1 MTKRRLQEVYRKY
14 VNSASAHAILKLDV
28 SQPSSVRPSPMHRKS
43 PLATVFLGLLILW
56 VLLSALGIAR
66 AFTTLIA
73 VAELAIG
80 AILLF
85 RLCRY
90 LVRQSIWRLRNR
102 LILNYILIGVI
113 PVILILVFILVGG
126 YIVAGQIAV
135 FLVTS
140 ELDRHTQ
147 GLNEP
152 AQILSWT
159 TQESRPRILNG
170 MAPFVRNH
178 FPHVQMLVHAEDEFR
193 YPADAP
199 IKTPP
204 LGWDSTSGL
213 VVKDGRYYS
222 WAHVSR
228 NSTEVVMLEP
238 VTNRMLSELVPNLAA
253 VQLYERDARLTAH
266 PESEDEAVHIPP
278 QRNSLDRE
286 VYWAA
291 RVEVADWDRPGR
303 MTQRVLIVTTRY
315 FALLNVIF
323 GDKFVDGQAGLWVL
337 GGVGVLFLIVEMMS
351 LITGISLTRT
361 ITGAVHNLYEGT
373 RKVTAGDFSHR
384 IEVNGRDQLADLGRS
399 FNSMTENLERLF
411 AVEKEKE
418 RLQSELEI
426 AKEVQNQLF
435 PKDVPTLRTM
445 ELTGVCKPARMVS
458 GDYYDFLCL
467 EGNRVALAIG
477 DVAGKGISAALLMAS
492 IQSIMRSQLTA
503 GSAAF
508 AAAVNGKSAY
518 AFSTCNAVSQLNKQ
532 LFASTSPEKFATF
545 CFGIYDEDRR
555 VLSYTNAGHVPPLL
569 IRGETATALEVTGT
583 VVGAFPMVLYE
594 ERTVALTPGDMLVA
608 YTDGIAEPENAYDE
622 EFGCERLTDLLLR
635 YQKES
640 SHEIIGRVMEAVRQ
654 WTNAPE
660 LPDDMTLLVAKIQ

>member
-1 MTKRRLQEVYRKY
+1 
-14 VNSASAHAILKLDV
+14 
-28 SQPSSVRPSPMHRKS
+28 MHRKS

-66 AFTTLIA
+66 GVTTLVA
-73 VAELAIG
+73 VAEFAIG

-85 RLCRY
+85 RLSRY

-113 PVILILVFILVGG
+113 PVFLTFVFILVGG
-126 YIVAGQIAV
+126 YIVAGQVAV

-159 TQESRPRILNG
+159 TADSRPRILNG

-178 FPHVQMLVHAEDEFR
+178 FPHVQILIRAEDDSR

-204 LGWDSTSGL
+204 LGWENTCGL
-213 VVKDGRYYS
+213 VSKGGRYYS

-228 NSTEVVMLEP
+228 NATEVVMLEP

-253 VQLYERDARLTAH
+253 VHFYAQDARLTDH
-266 PESEDEAVHIPP
+266 PGSEEEAVHIPA

-286 VYWAA
+286 VDWPA

-303 MTQRVLIVTTRY
+303 KTQGVLIVTTRF

-323 GDKFVDGQAGLWVL
+323 GEKFADGQAGLWAL
-337 GGVGVLFLIVEMMS
+337 GGVGLLFILVEMLS

-384 IEVNGRDQLADLGRS
+384 IEVSGRDQLADLGRS

-411 AVEKEKE
+411 HVEKEKE

-426 AKEVQNQLF
+426 AKDVQNQLF

-508 AAAVNGKSAY
+508 AAAANGKSSY
-518 AFSTCNAVSQLNKQ
+518 AFSTCNAVSHLNKQ

-555 VLSYTNAGHVPPLL
+555 VLTYTNAGHVAPLI
-569 IRGETATALEVTGT
+569 IRGETATPLEVTGT
-583 VVGAFPMVLYE
+583 VVGAFPNVLYE
-594 ERTVALTPGDMLVA
+594 ERTVTMAPGDLLVA
-608 YTDGIAEPENAYDE
+608 YTDGIAEPENAYEE
-622 EFGCERLTDLLLR
+622 EFGCERMIELVLR

-640 SHEIIGRVMEAVRQ
+640 SHEIIARVMEAVRH
-654 WTNAPE
+654 WTSAPE

>member
-1 MTKRRLQEVYRKY
+1 MD
-14 VNSASAHAILKLDV
+14 SG
-28 SQPSSVRPSPMHRKS
+28 SVHPSPIHRRS

-66 AFTTLIA
+66 AFTTFIA
-73 VAELAIG
+73 ITELAIG

-90 LVRQSIWRLRNR
+90 LIRQSIWRLRNR

-113 PVILILVFILVGG
+113 PVLLIIIFILTAG

-135 FLVTS
+135 FLVSS
-140 ELDRHTQ
+140 ELERRTQ

-152 AQILSWT
+152 AQILSWST
-159 TQESRPRILNG
+159 PESRPRILNG
-170 MAPFVRNH
+170 IGPFVRNH
-178 FPHVQMLVHAEDEFR
+178 YPRVQILVHAEQDSQ
-193 YPADAP
+193 YPSDA
-199 IKTPP
+199 TLTAPP
-204 LGWDSTSGL
+204 LGWDNRYGL
-213 VVKDGRYYS
+213 VVKGGRYYS

-253 VQLYERDARLTAH
+253 VHFSALTSGPHGKLTAD
-266 PESEDEAVHIPP
+266 PGSEDEAVHIPP
-278 QRNSLDRE
+278 PVNSFDRE
-286 VYWAA
+286 VDWPA
-291 RVEVADWDRPGR
+291 RVEVDDWERPGR
-303 MTQRVLIVTTRY
+303 TTQGVLIVTTRP

-323 GDKFVDGQAGLWVL
+323 GEKFVVGQSGLVLL
-337 GGVGVLFLIVEMMS
+337 GGVGVLFLSMELLS
-351 LITGISLTRT
+351 LITGISLTRN

-384 IEVNGRDQLADLGRS
+384 IDAHGRDQLADLARS

-426 AKEVQNQLF
+426 AKEVQKQLF
-435 PKDVPTLRTM
+435 PQDVPTLRTM

-467 EGNRVALAIG
+467 DGNRVALAIG

-492 IQSIMRSQLTA
+492 IQSIMRTQL
-503 GSAAF
+503 SAST
-508 AAAVNGKSAY
+508 SAY
-518 AFSTCNAVSQLNKQ
+518 AAAANGKPIHTFSTCHAVSQLNKQ
-532 LFASTSPEKFATF
+532 LFAATSPEKFATF

-555 VLSYTNAGHVPPLL
+555 VLSYTNAGHLPPIL
-569 IRGETATALEVTGT
+569 IRGETTTYLEVTGT
-583 VVGAFPMVLYE
+583 VVGAFPMVKYE
-594 ERTVALTPGDMLVA
+594 ERTVALAPGDMLVA
-608 YTDGIAEPENAYDE
+608 YTDGIAEPENEYGE
-622 EFGCERLTDLLLR
+622 EFGLPRLTDLLLR
-635 YQKES
+635 YQ
-640 SHEIIGRVMEAVRQ
+640 HEGSGELIGRVMEAVQ
-654 WTNAPE
+654 HWTSAPE
-660 LPDDMTLLVAKIQ
+660 LPDDMTLLVARIQ